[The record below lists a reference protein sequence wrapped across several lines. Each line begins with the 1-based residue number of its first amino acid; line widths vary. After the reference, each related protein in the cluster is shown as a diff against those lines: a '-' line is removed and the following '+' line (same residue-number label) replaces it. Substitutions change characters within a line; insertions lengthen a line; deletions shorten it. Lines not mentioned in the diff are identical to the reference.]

1 VTAAIDEH
9 GKVIGRLPTF
19 TVGSLDVTIQGMA
32 GDTPYITSGN
42 NTVLAASLF
51 LLAFGFAFGPSRVD
65 RRRNNASKDA
75 GKNTDK
81 RADQATPNDANRNAP
96 ID

>member
-1 VTAAIDEH
+1 MRAAA
-9 GKVIGRLPTF
+9 GGAPV

-42 NTVLAASLF
+42 NTVLAVSLF

-65 RRRNNASKDA
+65 RRRKTAGKDA
-75 GKNTDK
+75 AKDG
-81 RADQATPNDANRNAP
+81 ANRN
-96 ID
+96 DSVN